1 VKKEKKERK
10 KRSRDFCFLAL
21 FIVTGFLFIL
31 PACGDDKPKPKSKSQ
46 EKKVEATS
54 EKAKKKSVKKAVT
67 DKKESHKE
75 VVKYHYDPMGKK
87 DPFKPLVRE
96 GAIISGSILGGA
108 PLTPLQ
114 KYTLAELKLVAI
126 ITGTENP
133 GAMVEDSKGDGY
145 IIKKG
150 TLIGDSYGEVVKIEK
165 NEVVIVEKEIDQSSG
180 EIVYSKVSLILHKP
194 EEEEL

>member
-1 VKKEKKERK
+1 MKKEKKERK
-10 KRSRDFCFLAL
+10 KRSRDFCFLVL

-31 PACGDDKPKPKSKSQ
+31 PACGDDKPKPESQ

-75 VVKYHYDPMGKK
+75 VVKYYYDPMGKK

-96 GAIISGSILGGA
+96 GAIISGSILGDF

-150 TLIGDSYGEVVKIEK
+150 TLIGDRYGEVVKIEK
-165 NEVVIVEKEIDQSSG
+165 NEVVILEKEIDQSSG
-180 EIVYSKVSLILHKP
+180 EIVYNKVTLILHKP

>member
-1 VKKEKKERK
+1 MKKEKKERK

-31 PACGDDKPKPKSKSQ
+31 PACGDDKPKPESQ

-75 VVKYHYDPMGKK
+75 VVKYYYDPMGKK

-96 GAIISGSILGGA
+96 GSRIPGSILGDF

-150 TLIGDSYGEVVKIEK
+150 TLIGDRYGEVVEIEE
-165 NEVVIVEKEIDQSSG
+165 NEVFILEKEIDQSSG

>member
-1 VKKEKKERK
+1 MKKEKKERK

-21 FIVTGFLFIL
+21 FIITGFLFIL
-31 PACGDDKPKPKSKSQ
+31 PACGNDKPKSQ
-46 EKKVEATS
+46 EKKIRAAS
-54 EKAKKKSVKKAVT
+54 EKAKKKSVNKAVT

-75 VVKYHYDPMGKK
+75 VAKYHYDPMCKK

-96 GAIISGSILGGA
+96 GVRISGSILGGA

-133 GAMVEDSKGDGY
+133 GAMV
-145 IIKKG
+145 
-150 TLIGDSYGEVVKIEK
+150 
-165 NEVVIVEKEIDQSSG
+165 
-180 EIVYSKVSLILHKP
+180 
-194 EEEEL
+194 

>member
-1 VKKEKKERK
+1 MKKEKKKRK

-31 PACGDDKPKPKSKSQ
+31 PACGDDKPKSQ

-67 DKKESHKE
+67 DKKEIHNE

-87 DPFKPLVRE
+87 DPFKPLIRE
-96 GAIISGSILGGA
+96 GERISGSILGGA

-133 GAMVEDSKGDGY
+133 EAMVEDSKGDGY

-150 TLIGDSYGEVVKIEK
+150 TFIGDRYGEVVEIEK
-165 NEVVIVEKEIDQSSG
+165 NEVVILEKEIDQSSG
-180 EIVYSKVSLILHKP
+180 EIVYNKVSLILHKP

>member
-1 VKKEKKERK
+1 MKKEKKERK
-10 KRSRDFCFLAL
+10 KRSRDFCFLVL

-31 PACGDDKPKPKSKSQ
+31 PACGDDKPKPESQ
-46 EKKVEATS
+46 ETKVEATS
-54 EKAKKKSVKKAVT
+54 EIAKKKSVKKAVT
-67 DKKESHKE
+67 DQKESHKE
-75 VVKYHYDPMGKK
+75 VVKYYYDPMGKK

-96 GAIISGSILGGA
+96 GAIISGSILGDF

-150 TLIGDSYGEVVKIEK
+150 TLIGDRYGEVVKIEK
-165 NEVVIVEKEIDQSSG
+165 NEVVILEKEIDQSSG
-180 EIVYSKVSLILHKP
+180 EIVYNKVTLILHKP

>member
-1 VKKEKKERK
+1 MKKKKKKRN

-31 PACGDDKPKPKSKSQ
+31 PACGDDKPKSQ
-46 EKKVEATS
+46 EKKIGAAS
-54 EKAKKKSVKKAVT
+54 EKTKKKSVNEAVT

-87 DPFKPLVRE
+87 DPFKPLIKE
-96 GAIISGSILGGA
+96 GEIISESILGGA

-150 TLIGDSYGEVVKIEK
+150 TLIGDRYGEVVEIER
-165 NEVVIVEKEIDQSSG
+165 NEVVILEKEIDQSSG
-180 EIVYSKVSLILHKP
+180 EIVYSKVSLILHKS

>member
-1 VKKEKKERK
+1 MKKEKKERK
-10 KRSRDFCFLAL
+10 KRSRDLCFLAL

-31 PACGDDKPKPKSKSQ
+31 PACGDDKPKSQ

-75 VVKYHYDPMGKK
+75 VAKYHYDPMGKK

-96 GAIISGSILGGA
+96 GVRISGSILGGA

-150 TLIGDSYGEVVKIEK
+150 TFIGDSYGEVVEIKR
-165 NEVVIVEKEIDQSSG
+165 NEVVILEKEIDQSSG

>member
-1 VKKEKKERK
+1 MKKEKKERK
-10 KRSRDFCFLAL
+10 KRSRNFCFLAL

-31 PACGDDKPKPKSKSQ
+31 PACGDDKPKPKSQ

-96 GAIISGSILGGA
+96 GVRISIAGSILGGA

-150 TLIGDSYGEVVKIEK
+150 TLIGDRYGEVVKIEG
-165 NEVVIVEKEIDQSSG
+165 NEVVILEKEIDQSSG